1 MNSGYQIVSMFTDFI
16 VCRRQW
22 LYSPFWKQFQ
32 TELQNECNS
41 EKLKGI
47 TVNFTIFKDDQ
58 DKDICCWDKGNSCQI
73 QTFVRFEE
81 GKKIKKIKKE
91 ERKKYQM
98 WDSITSNFNH
108 HSRKSNKKI

>member
-1 MNSGYQIVSMFTDFI
+1 MNFGYQIVSMLTDFI

-58 DKDICCWDKGNSCQI
+58 NKDTCCCDKRNSCQI
-73 QTFVRFEE
+73 QMFPRFEE
-81 GKKIKKIKKE
+81 DKKK
-91 ERKKYQM
+91 
-98 WDSITSNFNH
+98 
-108 HSRKSNKKI
+108 NKKLDVGFHKQQL